1 MHKKLNA
8 LEVQNN
14 DYQEVIPRLEE
25 HLQVMDVALDALQK
39 D

>member
-1 MHKKLNA
+1 MCKKLNT

-14 DYQEVIPRLEE
+14 DYHEVIPRLEE
-25 HLQVMDVALDALQK
+25 CLQVMDVAFDALQK